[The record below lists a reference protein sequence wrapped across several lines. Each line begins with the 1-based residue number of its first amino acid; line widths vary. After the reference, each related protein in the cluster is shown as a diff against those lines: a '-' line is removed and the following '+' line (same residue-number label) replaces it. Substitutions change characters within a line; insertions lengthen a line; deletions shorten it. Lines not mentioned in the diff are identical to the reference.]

1 MPHFQQ
7 DGEKEQQILPQ
18 PGRALKEQI
27 IGRGDQIL
35 HAVSLLLFFLQVTV
49 LPDHAQP
56 HAILLC
62 GECLLD
68 GLFGVLGRA
77 AFLIRYSGIPADL
90 LFQGADLRLTARGER
105 ASEPCEEGLIVKLL
119 LAQMVVEIQVKGTLK
134 DRQKQDDQDGSR
146 VEEELFRL
154 QKAQGRAV
162 QLLSRRGSV
171 PAGPDGEGEKRKTP
185 LPHRSSPQVQNRPQQ
200 KSEEKCGGGGKKV
213 TDLQRWEKKLKVC
226 QD

>member
-171 PAGPDGEGEKRKTP
+171 PAGPDGEGRSERLPFRTGVLHRCRTGQSKRA
-185 LPHRSSPQVQNRPQQ
+185 RGSAVA
-200 KSEEKCGGGGKKV
+200 GGRK
-213 TDLQRWEKKLKVC
+213 
-226 QD
+226 